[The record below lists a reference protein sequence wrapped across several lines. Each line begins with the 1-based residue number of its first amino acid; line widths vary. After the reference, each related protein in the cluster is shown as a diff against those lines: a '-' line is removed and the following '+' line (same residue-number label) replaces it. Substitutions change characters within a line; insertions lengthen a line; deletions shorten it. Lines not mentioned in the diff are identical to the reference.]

1 MAELTV
7 GDKCPVC
14 DTRPLELDSEG
25 DIHCWGCGRT
35 FKKGTEK
42 MDEKPIKKRGRPNP
56 RERAKYYDAHREDIV
71 RDLQKIG
78 TAETRKKWGIPP
90 TTMKYMLQRWAKPE
104 DDPLPAFPP
113 FSNSWDASVQVAWL
127 QAYSKL
133 LDRS

>member
-1 MAELTV
+1 MAELTIN
-7 GDKCPVC
+7 DKCPGC
-14 DTRPLELDSEG
+14 DTRTLELDPEG

-42 MDEKPIKKRGRPNP
+42 MEEKIPKKRGRPNP
-56 RERAKYYDAHREDIV
+56 RERAKYYDLHREDII

-78 TAETRKKWGIPP
+78 SAATRKKWGIPSS
-90 TTMKYMLQRWAKPE
+90 TMKYMLQRWAMPK

-127 QAYSKL
+127 QAYGKL
-133 LDRS
+133 LDRG